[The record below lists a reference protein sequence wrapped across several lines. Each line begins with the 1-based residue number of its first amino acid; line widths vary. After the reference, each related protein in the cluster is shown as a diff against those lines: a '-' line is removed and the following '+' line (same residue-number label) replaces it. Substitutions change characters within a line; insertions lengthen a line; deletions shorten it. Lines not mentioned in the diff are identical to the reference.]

1 LLQDLFNQ
9 LEDLQTELLQV
20 QQQLA
25 ATQQQSQSYQQELET
40 YADELQQTR
49 ATQAEADAARGQLM
63 EAQQQLTLA
72 EQQLQV
78 ARADAEALRQ
88 QLSASEVTAGAKDE
102 RIKELRAALAEVMES
117 KEVCWHITCNI
128 TSNLV
133 LAQSE
138 LNCMWSGCHVC
149 GRVSRALVQGSRH
162 MCLRN
167 MCQLRSELFLLCQ
180 RIHRSLAQ

>member
-1 LLQDLFNQ
+1 MPSASLLLQDLFNQ

-88 QLSASEVTAGAKDE
+88 QLSASKVTAGAKDE

-117 KEVCWHITCNI
+117 KEVCCHITCNQPLKF
-128 TSNLV
+128 TSTV
-133 LAQSE
+133 TVE
-138 LNCMWSGCHVC
+138 VYVVG
-149 GRVSRALVQGSRH
+149 VSRALVQGSRH
-162 MCLRN
+162 MCVRN
-167 MCQLRSELFLLCQ
+167 MCQLWSELFLMCQ